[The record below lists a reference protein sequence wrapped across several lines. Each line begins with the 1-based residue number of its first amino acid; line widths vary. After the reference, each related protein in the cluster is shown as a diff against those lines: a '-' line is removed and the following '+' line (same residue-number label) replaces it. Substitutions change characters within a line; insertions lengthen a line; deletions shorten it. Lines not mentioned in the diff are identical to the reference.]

1 MAKKNKHAELSII
14 VTAHNE
20 GILAHKTM
28 LSLFRAA
35 KKLEEEDIPYE
46 FILCGWLVSIW
57 SDRI

>member
-1 MAKKNKHAELSII
+1 MAKNKHAELSII

-28 LSLFRAA
+28 LSLFRAT

-46 FILCGWLVSIW
+46 FIVHIDNGTLETKKYF
-57 SDRI
+57 